1 MQRLKLML
9 TSLRSQLILIML
21 LLGSLTIAS
30 STYVLT
36 REQINYSHEHIEREL
51 RTLMVMS
58 QGSLSRALRYEV
70 MPALEELMAEIKA
83 HRRVKSAAIFNLEGR
98 EVFNS
103 QLGATAVA
111 LQQRFPNSNYTTFE
125 NCLNKLQLKIEF
137 NKESSSYL
145 AYIPIV
151 SLPQALEDVRHDVLV
166 IEYVVPITWRD
177 AFLLQLP
184 FLLIWIGALLSV
196 LAVLLV
202 YLNYRVARPARG
214 LVNNIAAVKKRRL
227 DLLQPIAGAAELVQI
242 DQAFT
247 TMIAEREKNEAQLI
261 KLSTA
266 VEQSNEGVIITDC
279 NGNIEYANQALVD
292 NTGYSR
298 EELIGNNPRMLS
310 SGNTSA
316 ETFKAMWQQLTSG
329 AAWSGEL
336 YNRRR
341 DGTEFIELQTITPL
355 KNEQGEISHYVGV
368 RQDISEQ
375 KSIQERLHFLAYFD
389 ILTHLPNRV
398 SVLELLQDELEQSRR
413 QGTIG
418 ALLLLNVDRL
428 KVINDGRGF
437 EFGNQVIIALSKR
450 LQNIKAEQLSVGHLG
465 ADTFCLVLPARF
477 RDSMQARTIAES
489 TANILIKE
497 CAEPFFIEG
506 EEVAL
511 TISVG
516 IRLIDELENAEGLIR
531 SAETAVHN
539 AKEKGGNQSFYYRD
553 VDGKQAEYTFKVE
566 GELREAIKS
575 GQLRCFLQTQVNEYG
590 KLAGAESLVRW
601 QHPDR
606 GMVSPADFIPVA
618 ERSDL
623 IVEID
628 RWMLVEALKILACWQ
643 QEQRGLTIS
652 VNISPRHLRR
662 SDFVEEVLDLVQAS
676 GVEPHE
682 LVLEVTEGLL
692 VEDVA
697 GSVEKMK
704 TLKSHGIQFSIDD
717 FGTGYSSLAYIRQ
730 LPVNELKIDQS
741 FIRGIPNTK
750 ADVTMVNSII
760 SVAQNL
766 GLRVLAEGIET
777 IGQAEFCIERRIWG
791 QGYFYDRPSDAAR
804 WREKWLK

>member
-1 MQRLKLML
+1 MGQLKLKL

-21 LLGSLTIAS
+21 VLGSAAIAL

-36 REQINYSHEHIEREL
+36 REQINYTHEHIEREL
-51 RTLMVMS
+51 RTLMIMS
-58 QGSLSRALRYEV
+58 QGSLNRTLRYDV

-83 HRRVKSAAIFNLEGR
+83 HRRVKSAAIFNTEGE

-103 QLGATAVA
+103 QLGNSTVT
-111 LQQRFPNSNYTTFE
+111 LQQHFPNSRYETFE
-125 NCLNKLQLKIEF
+125 RSLIKLQLNIEF
-137 NKESSSYL
+137 NKKSSSYH

-151 SLPQALEDVRHDVLV
+151 SLPQALDNVHHDILV
-166 IEYVVPITWRD
+166 VEYMVPITWRD
-177 AFLLQLP
+177 ALLLQLP
-184 FLLIWIGALLSV
+184 FLLLWVGALLSI
-196 LAVLLV
+196 LALLLA
-202 YLNYRVARPARG
+202 YLNVRVARPARG
-214 LVNNIAAVKKRRL
+214 VVSNIAAAEKRRL
-227 DLLQPIAGAAELVQI
+227 DLLQPISGAAELVQI
-242 DQAFT
+242 DRAFT
-247 TMIAEREKNEAQLI
+247 AMVAERERNEAQLV

-266 VEQSNEGVIITDC
+266 VEQSNEGVIITDYD
-279 NGNIEYANQALVD
+279 GNIEYVNQALVN

-298 EELIGNNPRMLS
+298 EQLMGNNPRMLS
-310 SGNTSA
+310 SGSTSPA
-316 ETFKAMWQQLTSG
+316 TFAAMWQRLTSG
-329 AAWSGEL
+329 LPWTGEL

-355 KNEQGEISHYVGV
+355 KNEQGEITHYVGV

-398 SVLELLQDELEQSRR
+398 SVLELLQDELEQSLR
-413 QGTIG
+413 QGTVG
-418 ALLLLNVDRL
+418 AFLLLNIDRL

-450 LQNIKAEQLSVGHLG
+450 LQILKGEQLSIGHLG
-465 ADTFCLVLPARF
+465 ADTFCLTLPTRY
-477 RDSMQARTIAES
+477 RDSMQARTIAED
-489 TANILIKE
+489 AADMLVQE
-497 CAEPFFIEG
+497 CAEPFYIEG
-506 EEVAL
+506 EEVSL

-516 IRLIDELENAEGLIR
+516 VRLIDELDSAEGLIR

-539 AKEKGGNQSFYYRD
+539 AKEKGGNQWFYYRD
-553 VDGKQAEYTFKVE
+553 VDGKHAEYAFKVE

-575 GQLRCFLQTQVNEYG
+575 RQLRCFLQTQVNEYG

-601 QHPDR
+601 QHPER
-606 GMVSPADFIPVA
+606 GMVSPADFIPIA

-628 RWMLVEALKILACWQ
+628 RWMLVEALRILSEWQ
-643 QEQRGLTIS
+643 REQRELTIS

-662 SDFVEEVLDLVQAS
+662 NDFVDEVLNLVEAS
-676 GVEPHE
+676 GVDPHE

-692 VEDVA
+692 VDDVA
-697 GSVEKMK
+697 ASVEKMK
-704 TLKSHGIQFSIDD
+704 ILKRHGIQFSIDD

-741 FIRGIPNTK
+741 FIRGIPNAK

-777 IGQAEFCIERRIWG
+777 IGQAEFCMERHIWG
-791 QGYFYDRPSDAAR
+791 QGYFYDRPLDEAS
-804 WREKWLK
+804 WRLKWLQ

>member
-1 MQRLKLML
+1 MGQLKLKL

-21 LLGSLTIAS
+21 VLGSAAIAL

-36 REQINYSHEHIEREL
+36 REQINYTHEHIEREL
-51 RTLMVMS
+51 RTLMIMS
-58 QGSLSRALRYEV
+58 QGSLNRTLRYDV
-70 MPALEELMAEIKA
+70 MPALEEVMAEIKA
-83 HRRVKSAAIFNLEGR
+83 HRRVKSAAIFNTEGE

-103 QLGATAVA
+103 QLGNSTVT
-111 LQQRFPNSNYTTFE
+111 LQQHFPNSRYETFE
-125 NCLNKLQLKIEF
+125 RCLIKLQLNIEF
-137 NKESSSYL
+137 NKKSSSYH

-151 SLPQALEDVRHDVLV
+151 SLPRALDNVHHDILV
-166 IEYVVPITWRD
+166 VEYMVPITWRD
-177 AFLLQLP
+177 ALLLQLP
-184 FLLIWIGALLSV
+184 FLLLWVGALLSI
-196 LAVLLV
+196 LALLLA
-202 YLNYRVARPARG
+202 YLNVRVARPARG
-214 LVNNIAAVKKRRL
+214 VVSNIAAAEKRRL
-227 DLLQPIAGAAELVQI
+227 DLLQPISGAAELVQI
-242 DQAFT
+242 DRAFT
-247 TMIAEREKNEAQLI
+247 AMVAERERNEAQLV

-266 VEQSNEGVIITDC
+266 VEQSNEGVIITDYD
-279 NGNIEYANQALVD
+279 GNIEYVNQALVN

-298 EELIGNNPRMLS
+298 EQLMGNNPRMLS
-310 SGNTSA
+310 SGSTSPA
-316 ETFKAMWQQLTSG
+316 TFAAMWQRLTSG
-329 AAWSGEL
+329 LPWTGEL

-355 KNEQGEISHYVGV
+355 KNEQGEITHYVGV

-398 SVLELLQDELEQSRR
+398 SVLELLQDELEQNLR
-413 QGTIG
+413 QGTVG
-418 ALLLLNVDRL
+418 AFLLLNIDRL

-450 LQNIKAEQLSVGHLG
+450 LQILKGEQLSIGHLG
-465 ADTFCLVLPARF
+465 ADTFCLTLPTRY
-477 RDSMQARTIAES
+477 RDSMQARTIAEDA
-489 TANILIKE
+489 ANMLVQE
-497 CAEPFFIEG
+497 CAEPFYIEG
-506 EEVAL
+506 EEVSL

-516 IRLIDELENAEGLIR
+516 VKLIDELDSAEGLIR

-539 AKEKGGNQSFYYRD
+539 AKEKGGNQWFYYRD
-553 VDGKQAEYTFKVE
+553 VDGKHAEYAFKVE

-575 GQLRCFLQTQVNEYG
+575 RQLRCFLQTQVNEYG

-601 QHPDR
+601 QHPER
-606 GMVSPADFIPVA
+606 GMVSPADFIPIA

-628 RWMLVEALKILACWQ
+628 RWMLVEALRILSEWQ
-643 QEQRGLTIS
+643 REQRELTIS

-662 SDFVEEVLDLVQAS
+662 NDFVDEVLNLVEAS
-676 GVEPHE
+676 GVDPHE

-692 VEDVA
+692 VDDVA
-697 GSVEKMK
+697 ASVEKMK
-704 TLKSHGIQFSIDD
+704 ILKRHGIQFSIDD

-741 FIRGIPNTK
+741 FIRGIPNAK

-777 IGQAEFCIERRIWG
+777 IGQAEFCIERQIWG
-791 QGYFYDRPSDAAR
+791 QGYFYDRPLDEAS
-804 WREKWLK
+804 WRLKWLQ

>member
-1 MQRLKLML
+1 MGQLKLKL

-21 LLGSLTIAS
+21 VLGSAAIAL

-36 REQINYSHEHIEREL
+36 REQINYTHEHIEREL
-51 RTLMVMS
+51 RTLMIMS
-58 QGSLSRALRYEV
+58 QGSLNRTLRYDV
-70 MPALEELMAEIKA
+70 MPALEEVMAEIKA
-83 HRRVKSAAIFNLEGR
+83 HRRVKSAAIFNTEGE

-103 QLGATAVA
+103 QLGNSTVT
-111 LQQRFPNSNYTTFE
+111 LQQHFPNSRYETFE
-125 NCLNKLQLKIEF
+125 RCLIKLQLNIEF
-137 NKESSSYL
+137 NKKSSSYH

-151 SLPQALEDVRHDVLV
+151 SLPRALDNVHHDILV
-166 IEYVVPITWRD
+166 VEYMVPITWRD
-177 AFLLQLP
+177 ALLLQLP
-184 FLLIWIGALLSV
+184 FLLLWVGALLSI
-196 LAVLLV
+196 LALLLA
-202 YLNYRVARPARG
+202 YLNVRVARPARG
-214 LVNNIAAVKKRRL
+214 VVSNIAAAEKRRL
-227 DLLQPIAGAAELVQI
+227 DLLQPISGAAELVQI
-242 DQAFT
+242 DRAFT
-247 TMIAEREKNEAQLI
+247 AMVAERERNEAQLV

-266 VEQSNEGVIITDC
+266 VEQSNEGVIITDYD
-279 NGNIEYANQALVD
+279 GNIEYVNQALVN

-298 EELIGNNPRMLS
+298 EQLMGNNPRMLS
-310 SGNTSA
+310 SGSTSPA
-316 ETFKAMWQQLTSG
+316 TFAAMWQRLTSG
-329 AAWSGEL
+329 LPWTGEL

-355 KNEQGEISHYVGV
+355 KNEQGEITHYVGV

-398 SVLELLQDELEQSRR
+398 SVLELLQDELEQNLR
-413 QGTIG
+413 QGTVG
-418 ALLLLNVDRL
+418 AFLLLNIDRL

-450 LQNIKAEQLSVGHLG
+450 LQILKGEQLSIGHLG
-465 ADTFCLVLPARF
+465 ADTFCLTLPTRY
-477 RDSMQARTIAES
+477 RDSMQARTIAED
-489 TANILIKE
+489 AADMLVQE
-497 CAEPFFIEG
+497 CAEPFYIEG
-506 EEVAL
+506 EEVSL

-516 IRLIDELENAEGLIR
+516 VRLIDELDSAEGLIR

-539 AKEKGGNQSFYYRD
+539 AKEKGGNQWFYYRD
-553 VDGKQAEYTFKVE
+553 VDGKHAEYAFKVE

-575 GQLRCFLQTQVNEYG
+575 RQLRCFLQTQVNEYG

-601 QHPDR
+601 QHPER
-606 GMVSPADFIPVA
+606 GMVSPADFIPIA

-628 RWMLVEALKILACWQ
+628 RWMLVEALRILSEWQ
-643 QEQRGLTIS
+643 REQRELTIS

-662 SDFVEEVLDLVQAS
+662 NDFVDEVLNLVEAS
-676 GVEPHE
+676 GVDPHE

-692 VEDVA
+692 VDDVA
-697 GSVEKMK
+697 ASVEKMK
-704 TLKSHGIQFSIDD
+704 ILKRHGIQFSIDD

-741 FIRGIPNTK
+741 FIRGIPNAK

-777 IGQAEFCIERRIWG
+777 IGQAEFCIERQIWG
-791 QGYFYDRPSDAAR
+791 QGYFYDRPLDEAS
-804 WREKWLK
+804 WRLKWLQ

>member
-1 MQRLKLML
+1 MGQLKLKL

-21 LLGSLTIAS
+21 VLGSAAIAL

-36 REQINYSHEHIEREL
+36 REQINYTHEHIEREL
-51 RTLMVMS
+51 RTLMIMS

-83 HRRVKSAAIFNLEGR
+83 HRRVKSAAIFNTEGE

-103 QLGATAVA
+103 QLGNSTVT
-111 LQQRFPNSNYTTFE
+111 LQQHFPNSRYETFE
-125 NCLNKLQLKIEF
+125 RCLIKLQLNIEF
-137 NKESSSYL
+137 NKKSSSYH

-151 SLPQALEDVRHDVLV
+151 SLPRALDNVHHDILV
-166 IEYVVPITWRD
+166 VEYMVPITWRD
-177 AFLLQLP
+177 ALLLQLP
-184 FLLIWIGALLSV
+184 FLLLWVGALLSI
-196 LAVLLV
+196 LALLLAYFNV
-202 YLNYRVARPARG
+202 RVARPARG
-214 LVNNIAAVKKRRL
+214 VVSNIAAAEKRRL
-227 DLLQPIAGAAELVQI
+227 DLLQPISGAAELVQI
-242 DQAFT
+242 DRAFT
-247 TMIAEREKNEAQLI
+247 AMVAERERNEAQLV

-266 VEQSNEGVIITDC
+266 VEQSNEGVIITDYD
-279 NGNIEYANQALVD
+279 GNIEYVNQALVN

-355 KNEQGEISHYVGV
+355 KNKQGEITHYVGV

-398 SVLELLQDELEQSRR
+398 SVLELLQDELEQNLR
-413 QGTIG
+413 QGTVG
-418 ALLLLNVDRL
+418 AFLLLNIDRL

-450 LQNIKAEQLSVGHLG
+450 LQILKGEQFSIGHLG
-465 ADTFCLVLPARF
+465 ADTFCLTLPTRY
-477 RDSMQARTIAES
+477 RDSMQARTIAEDA
-489 TANILIKE
+489 ANMLVQE
-497 CAEPFFIEG
+497 CAEPFYIEG
-506 EEVAL
+506 EEVSL

-516 IRLIDELENAEGLIR
+516 VRLIDELDSAEGLIR

-539 AKEKGGNQSFYYRD
+539 AKEKGGNQWFYYRD
-553 VDGKQAEYTFKVE
+553 VDGKHAEYAFKVE

-575 GQLRCFLQTQVNEYG
+575 RQLRCFLQTQVNEYG

-601 QHPDR
+601 QHPER
-606 GMVSPADFIPVA
+606 GMVSPADFIPIA

-628 RWMLVEALKILACWQ
+628 RWMLVEALRILSEWQ
-643 QEQRGLTIS
+643 REQRELTIS

-662 SDFVEEVLDLVQAS
+662 NDFVDEVLNLVEAS
-676 GVEPHE
+676 GVDPHE

-692 VEDVA
+692 VDDVA
-697 GSVEKMK
+697 ASVEKMK
-704 TLKSHGIQFSIDD
+704 ILKRHGIQFSIDD

>member
-1 MQRLKLML
+1 MGQLKLKL

-21 LLGSLTIAS
+21 VLGSAAIAL

-36 REQINYSHEHIEREL
+36 REQINYTHEHIEREL
-51 RTLMVMS
+51 RTLMIMS
-58 QGSLSRALRYEV
+58 QGSLNRTLRYDV
-70 MPALEELMAEIKA
+70 MPALEEVMAEIKA
-83 HRRVKSAAIFNLEGR
+83 HRRVKSAAIFNTEGE

-103 QLGATAVA
+103 QLGNSTVT
-111 LQQRFPNSNYTTFE
+111 LQQHFPNSRYETFE
-125 NCLNKLQLKIEF
+125 RCLIKLQLNIEF
-137 NKESSSYL
+137 NKKSSSYH

-151 SLPQALEDVRHDVLV
+151 SLPRALDNVHHDILV
-166 IEYVVPITWRD
+166 VEYMVPITWRD
-177 AFLLQLP
+177 ALLLQLP
-184 FLLIWIGALLSV
+184 FLLLWVGALLSI
-196 LAVLLV
+196 LALLLA
-202 YLNYRVARPARG
+202 YLNVRVARPARG
-214 LVNNIAAVKKRRL
+214 VVSNIAAAEKRRL
-227 DLLQPIAGAAELVQI
+227 DLLQPISGAAELVQI
-242 DQAFT
+242 DRAFT
-247 TMIAEREKNEAQLI
+247 AMVAERERNEAQLV

-266 VEQSNEGVIITDC
+266 VEQSNEGVIITDYD
-279 NGNIEYANQALVD
+279 GNIEYVNQALVN

-298 EELIGNNPRMLS
+298 EQLMGNNPRMLS
-310 SGNTSA
+310 SGSTSPA
-316 ETFKAMWQQLTSG
+316 TFAAMWQRLTSG
-329 AAWSGEL
+329 LPWTGEL

-355 KNEQGEISHYVGV
+355 KNEQGEITHYVGV

-398 SVLELLQDELEQSRR
+398 SVLELLQDELEQNLR
-413 QGTIG
+413 QGTVG
-418 ALLLLNVDRL
+418 AFLLLNIDRL

-450 LQNIKAEQLSVGHLG
+450 LQILKGEQLSIGHLG
-465 ADTFCLVLPARF
+465 ADTFCLTLPTRY
-477 RDSMQARTIAES
+477 RDSMQARTIAED
-489 TANILIKE
+489 AADMLVQE
-497 CAEPFFIEG
+497 CAEPFYIEG
-506 EEVAL
+506 EEVSL

-516 IRLIDELENAEGLIR
+516 VRLIDELDSAEGLIR

-539 AKEKGGNQSFYYRD
+539 AKEKGGNQWFYYRD
-553 VDGKQAEYTFKVE
+553 VDGKHAEYAFKVE

-575 GQLRCFLQTQVNEYG
+575 RQLRCFLQTQVNEYG

-601 QHPDR
+601 QHPER
-606 GMVSPADFIPVA
+606 GMVSPADFIPIA

-628 RWMLVEALKILACWQ
+628 RWMLVEALRILSEWQ
-643 QEQRGLTIS
+643 REQRELTIS

-662 SDFVEEVLDLVQAS
+662 NDFVDEVLNLVEAS
-676 GVEPHE
+676 GVDPHE

-692 VEDVA
+692 VDDVA
-697 GSVEKMK
+697 ASVEKMK
-704 TLKSHGIQFSIDD
+704 ILKRHGIQFSIDD

-741 FIRGIPNTK
+741 FIRGIPNAK

-777 IGQAEFCIERRIWG
+777 IGQAEFCMERHIWG
-791 QGYFYDRPSDAAR
+791 QGYFYDRPLDEAS
-804 WREKWLK
+804 WRLKWLQ

>member
-1 MQRLKLML
+1 MGQLKLKL

-21 LLGSLTIAS
+21 VLGSAAIAL

-36 REQINYSHEHIEREL
+36 REQINYTHEHIEREL
-51 RTLMVMS
+51 RTLMIMS
-58 QGSLSRALRYEV
+58 QGSLNRTLRYDV

-83 HRRVKSAAIFNLEGR
+83 HRRVKSAAIFNTEGE

-103 QLGATAVA
+103 QLGNSTVT
-111 LQQRFPNSNYTTFE
+111 LQQHFPNSRYETFE
-125 NCLNKLQLKIEF
+125 RCLIKLQLNIEF
-137 NKESSSYL
+137 NKKSSSYH

-151 SLPQALEDVRHDVLV
+151 SLPRALDNVHHDILV
-166 IEYVVPITWRD
+166 VEYMVPITWRD
-177 AFLLQLP
+177 ALLLQLP
-184 FLLIWIGALLSV
+184 FLLLWVGALLSI
-196 LAVLLV
+196 LALLLA
-202 YLNYRVARPARG
+202 YLNVRVARPARG
-214 LVNNIAAVKKRRL
+214 VVSNIAAAEKRRL
-227 DLLQPIAGAAELVQI
+227 DLLQPISGAAELVQI
-242 DQAFT
+242 DRAFT
-247 TMIAEREKNEAQLI
+247 AMVAERERNEAQLV

-266 VEQSNEGVIITDC
+266 VEQSNEGVIITDYD
-279 NGNIEYANQALVD
+279 GNIEYVNQALVN

-298 EELIGNNPRMLS
+298 EQLMGNNPRMLS
-310 SGNTSA
+310 SGSTSPA
-316 ETFKAMWQQLTSG
+316 TFAAMWQRLTSG
-329 AAWSGEL
+329 LPWTGEL

-355 KNEQGEISHYVGV
+355 KNEQGEITHYVGV

-398 SVLELLQDELEQSRR
+398 SVLELLQDELEQSLR
-413 QGTIG
+413 QGTVG
-418 ALLLLNVDRL
+418 AFLLLNIDRL

-450 LQNIKAEQLSVGHLG
+450 LQILKGEQLSIGHLG
-465 ADTFCLVLPARF
+465 ADTFCLTLPTRY
-477 RDSMQARTIAES
+477 RDSMQARTIAED
-489 TANILIKE
+489 AADMLVQE
-497 CAEPFFIEG
+497 CAEPFYIEG
-506 EEVAL
+506 EEVSL

-516 IRLIDELENAEGLIR
+516 VRLIDELDSAEGLIR

-539 AKEKGGNQSFYYRD
+539 AKEKGGNQWFYYRD
-553 VDGKQAEYTFKVE
+553 VDGKHAEYAFKVE

-575 GQLRCFLQTQVNEYG
+575 RQLRCFLQTQVNEYG

-601 QHPDR
+601 QHPER
-606 GMVSPADFIPVA
+606 GMVSPADFIPIA

-628 RWMLVEALKILACWQ
+628 RWMLVEALRILSEWQ
-643 QEQRGLTIS
+643 REQRELTIS

-662 SDFVEEVLDLVQAS
+662 NDFVDEVLNLVEAS
-676 GVEPHE
+676 GVDPHE

-692 VEDVA
+692 VDDVA
-697 GSVEKMK
+697 ASVEKMK
-704 TLKSHGIQFSIDD
+704 ILKRHGIQFSIDD

-741 FIRGIPNTK
+741 FIRGIPNAK

-777 IGQAEFCIERRIWG
+777 IGQAEFCIERQIWG
-791 QGYFYDRPSDAAR
+791 QGYFYDRPLDEAS
-804 WREKWLK
+804 WRLKWLQ

>member
-1 MQRLKLML
+1 MGQLKLKL

-21 LLGSLTIAS
+21 VLGSAAIAL

-36 REQINYSHEHIEREL
+36 REQINYTHEHIEREL
-51 RTLMVMS
+51 RTLMIMS
-58 QGSLSRALRYEV
+58 QGSLNRTLRYDV
-70 MPALEELMAEIKA
+70 MPALEEVMAEIKA
-83 HRRVKSAAIFNLEGR
+83 HRRVKSAAIFNTEGE

-103 QLGATAVA
+103 QLGNSTVT
-111 LQQRFPNSNYTTFE
+111 LQQHFPNSRYETFE
-125 NCLNKLQLKIEF
+125 RCLIKLQLNIEF
-137 NKESSSYL
+137 NKKSSSYH

-151 SLPQALEDVRHDVLV
+151 SLPRALDNVHHDILV
-166 IEYVVPITWRD
+166 VEYMVPITWRD
-177 AFLLQLP
+177 ALLLQLP
-184 FLLIWIGALLSV
+184 FLLLWVGALLSI
-196 LAVLLV
+196 LALLLA
-202 YLNYRVARPARG
+202 YLNVRVARPARG
-214 LVNNIAAVKKRRL
+214 VVSNIAAAEKRRL
-227 DLLQPIAGAAELVQI
+227 DLLQPISGAAELVQI
-242 DQAFT
+242 DRAFT
-247 TMIAEREKNEAQLI
+247 AMVAERERNEAQLV

-266 VEQSNEGVIITDC
+266 VEQSNEGVIITDYD
-279 NGNIEYANQALVD
+279 GNIEYVNQALVN

-298 EELIGNNPRMLS
+298 EQLMGNNPRMLS
-310 SGNTSA
+310 SGSTSPA
-316 ETFKAMWQQLTSG
+316 TFAAMWQRLTSG
-329 AAWSGEL
+329 LPWTGEL

-355 KNEQGEISHYVGV
+355 KNEQGEITHYVGV

-398 SVLELLQDELEQSRR
+398 SVLELLQDELEQNLR
-413 QGTIG
+413 QGTVG
-418 ALLLLNVDRL
+418 AFLLLNIDRL

-450 LQNIKAEQLSVGHLG
+450 LQILKGEQLSIGHLG
-465 ADTFCLVLPARF
+465 ADTFCLTLPTRY
-477 RDSMQARTIAES
+477 RDSMQARTIAEDA
-489 TANILIKE
+489 ANMLVQE
-497 CAEPFFIEG
+497 CAEPFYIEG
-506 EEVAL
+506 EEVSL

-516 IRLIDELENAEGLIR
+516 VRLIDELDSAEGLIR

-539 AKEKGGNQSFYYRD
+539 AKEKGGNQWFYYRD
-553 VDGKQAEYTFKVE
+553 VDGKHAEYAFKVE

-575 GQLRCFLQTQVNEYG
+575 RQLRCFLQTQVNEYG

-601 QHPDR
+601 QHPER
-606 GMVSPADFIPVA
+606 GMVSPADFIPIA

-628 RWMLVEALKILACWQ
+628 RWMLVEALRILSEWQ
-643 QEQRGLTIS
+643 REQRELTIS

-662 SDFVEEVLDLVQAS
+662 NDFVDEVLNLVEAS
-676 GVEPHE
+676 GVDPHE

-692 VEDVA
+692 VDDVA
-697 GSVEKMK
+697 ASVEKMK
-704 TLKSHGIQFSIDD
+704 ILKRHGIQFSIDD

-741 FIRGIPNTK
+741 FIRGIPNAK

-777 IGQAEFCIERRIWG
+777 IGQAEFCIERQIWG
-791 QGYFYDRPSDAAR
+791 QGYFYDRPLDEAS
-804 WREKWLK
+804 WRLKWLQ